1 VSAKASRYVEVRL
14 KRINLERGGRAVLWD
29 VAWTVKPGER
39 WVLAGGNGAG
49 KTQLLKLLSGA
60 VWPTPTTKETG
71 SRESRR
77 YVWAGEVFPTPADV
91 KDEIAYVGPERQD
104 KYERY
109 GWNHTVTEVIGTG
122 LYRTDIPLN
131 PLTAADHAR
140 IASLVKRIGIADL
153 ASREFLTLSF
163 GQRRLALLARAL
175 ASRPGLLLLDEL
187 LAGLDETHAARA
199 QKWLEST
206 GRSALPWVLATHR
219 AEDVPS
225 CATHAL
231 ILDQG
236 RVVYRGV
243 LKRAPLA
250 QWLDHVGPAASPAF
264 ASRSNV
270 ESSDA
275 VSSNAV
281 SLNAMGSKKAS
292 PKGAR
297 QAQSPASPHPA
308 RSLRPK
314 GSSTTPVIK
323 LRDAAVYL
331 DDHHALD
338 ALTFDVN
345 PGDCWVIHGPN
356 GSGKTTLLRT
366 LYGDHGVASHG
377 SIERAG
383 IAPGVPLQ
391 EFKVRAGFVAAH
403 LQTRHPHSMTV
414 DEIVQSGR
422 HASIGLN
429 DAPTAGDQK
438 AATKALTFF
447 GLEGFGPRTR
457 DELSYGQMRRVLFA
471 RAWVTRPRLLL
482 LDEPLAGIDAPTRSV
497 LLDRIGQLVT
507 HGTAVVMTTHHRD
520 EWPPYATHELQLEAG
535 RMKYAGPMRWPSTQK

>member
-1 VSAKASRYVEVRL
+1 MRAGSSRYVEVRL
-14 KRINLERGGRAVLWD
+14 KRIDLERGGRSVLRD

-60 VWPTPTTKETG
+60 VWPTPTGK
-71 SRESRR
+71 ESRR

-91 KDEIAYVGPERQD
+91 QDEIAYVGPERQD

-109 GWNHTVTEVIGTG
+109 GWNHSVTEVIGTG

-131 PLTAADHAR
+131 PLTAADGAR
-140 IASLVKRIGIADL
+140 VGSLIKRIGIADL
-153 ASREFLTLSF
+153 ADREFLTLSF
-163 GQRRLALLARAL
+163 GQRRLVLLARAL

-187 LAGLDETHAARA
+187 LAGLDETHAGRVL
-199 QKWLEST
+199 KWLEST
-206 GRSALPWVLATHR
+206 GRSELPWVLATHR
-219 AEDVPS
+219 SEDVPR

-231 ILDQG
+231 ILDRG

-243 LKRAPLA
+243 LNRAPLA
-250 QWLDHVGPAASPAF
+250 KWLDHGDVTAAPVASRAAARMAAVAQAPRAAAPAALA
-264 ASRSNV
+264 AS
-270 ESSDA
+270 
-275 VSSNAV
+275 
-281 SLNAMGSKKAS
+281 SKKS
-292 PKGAR
+292 PPMGAR
-297 QAQSPASPHPA
+297 QAPLSAGRHSA
-308 RSLRPK
+308 RSPR
-314 GSSTTPVIK
+314 SRVSTAPLIK
-323 LRDAAVYL
+323 LKNASVYL
-331 DDHHALD
+331 DDFHALD
-338 ALTFDVN
+338 AVTFEVHRH
-345 PGDCWVIHGPN
+345 DCWVIHGPN
-356 GSGKTTLLRT
+356 GSGKSTLLRT
-366 LYGDHGVASHG
+366 LYGDFGVASHG

-391 EFKVRAGFVAAH
+391 EFKLRAGFVAAH
-403 LQTRHPHSMTV
+403 LQTRHPHTMTV

-429 DAPTAGDQK
+429 DPPTEADRK
-438 AATKALTFF
+438 AATEALRFF
-447 GLEGFGPRTR
+447 GLDGFGPRTR

-471 RAWVTRPRLLL
+471 RAWVTHPKLLL

-497 LLDRIGQLVT
+497 LLDRIGQLVA

-535 RMKYAGPMRWPSTQK
+535 RMKYAGPMRRPANSK

>member
-1 VSAKASRYVEVRL
+1 VSAEASRYVEVRL
-14 KRINLERGGRAVLWD
+14 KRINLERGGRPVLRD

-60 VWPTPTTKETG
+60 VWPTPTGK
-71 SRESRR
+71 ESRR

-153 ASREFLTLSF
+153 AGREFLTLSF

-219 AEDVPS
+219 AEDVPH

-236 RVVYRGV
+236 HVVYRGA

-250 QWLDHVGPAASPAF
+250 KWLDHAGAAASPAF
-264 ASRSNV
+264 AAPSSAMSSEAVPSN
-270 ESSDA
+270 
-275 VSSNAV
+275 
-281 SLNAMGSKKAS
+281 LMAS
-292 PKGAR
+292 TKPSPRGAR
-297 QAQSPASPHPA
+297 QAQPPVHRHTA
-308 RSLRPK
+308 RSIPSK
-314 GSSTTPVIK
+314 VSTLPLIRLK
-323 LRDAAVYL
+323 NAAVYL

-338 ALTFDVN
+338 ALTFDIN

-429 DAPTAGDQK
+429 DAPTTADRK

-447 GLEGFGPRTR
+447 GLDGFGPRTR

-471 RAWVTRPRLLL
+471 RAWVTHPRLLL

-520 EWPPYATHELQLEAG
+520 EWPPYATHELQLDAG
-535 RMKYAGPMRWPSTQK
+535 RMQYAGPMRWPSTQK